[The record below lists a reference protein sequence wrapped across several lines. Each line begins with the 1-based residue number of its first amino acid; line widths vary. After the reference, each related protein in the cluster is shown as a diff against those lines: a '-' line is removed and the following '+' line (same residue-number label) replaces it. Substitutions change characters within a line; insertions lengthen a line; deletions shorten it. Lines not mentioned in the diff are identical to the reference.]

1 MRISARTP
9 SRGPAPAVEDRP
21 ATSIVR
27 ATSGAGVGPSNAW
40 TEIDLFSVRR
50 YHGRMGL
57 GVSHIGLG
65 ISAAYC
71 AKTLQHH
78 GLWAEVWPTQSAEK
92 LRERIRTAHAAV
104 NQRGELRPTH
114 VILAA
119 PWITTQD
126 LAGMAA
132 EFPEV
137 RFVVVSHSS
146 VGFLA
151 ADPHAIRL
159 LRETADLQLATH
171 NVFVGGNSRK
181 FTDWATEAWGV
192 HAVCLPNLY
201 CLAETFPQHD
211 RQWQGGALR
220 LGLFGANRP
229 LKNFLSGAAAAVELA
244 RRLHVPVELLLS
256 SGRNE
261 GGDARAL
268 EEMTENIANLRVTR
282 TGWLSWPSFRRLL
295 RTVDLVFQV
304 SYTETFNVV
313 TADAIAEGVPVVA
326 SDAIDWVP
334 RWWQAGA
341 DEPLDVARVAER
353 LLRDP
358 DAPRHGRAALQ
369 AYVERG
375 LVDWMRFLCPD
386 VPQVAGA
393 AVPARIARGDA

>member
-1 MRISARTP
+1 MR
-9 SRGPAPAVEDRP
+9 ERP
-21 ATSIVR
+21 HHLRPGVDTVR
-27 ATSGAGVGPSNAW
+27 VALVYRDFTGVGVSH
-40 TEIDLFSVRR
+40 V
-50 YHGRMGL
+50 GL
-57 GVSHIGLG
+57 GVS
-65 ISAAYC
+65 AAYT
-71 AKTLQHH
+71 AKTLRHH
-78 GLWAEVWPTQSAEK
+78 GIWAEVWPAQSPQK
-92 LRERIRTAHAAV
+92 LLERLRHAQASAD
-104 NQRGELRPTH
+104 QRNEARPTH
-114 VILAA
+114 VVLAA
-119 PWITTQD
+119 PWIPTHD
-126 LAGMAA
+126 LAAMAA

-137 RFVVVSHSS
+137 VFVVISHSS

-192 HAVCLPNLY
+192 RAVCLPNLY
-201 CLAETFPQHD
+201 CTAETFPHHD
-211 RQWQGGALR
+211 RRWQGGALR

-229 LKNFLSGAAAAVELA
+229 LKNFLSGAAAAVEMA
-244 RRLHVPVELLLS
+244 RRLRVPVELLLS

-268 EEMTENIANLRVTR
+268 DEMTEHIANLRVTR
-282 TGWLSWPSFRRLL
+282 TGWLPWPSFRRLL
-295 RTVDLVFQV
+295 RTVDLVLQV

-334 RWWQAGA
+334 KWWQARA

-358 DAPRHGRAALQ
+358 HAPRHGREALQ
-369 AYVERG
+369 SYVDAG
-375 LVDWMRFLCPD
+375 VVAWWKFLCPQLATMMRIEL
-386 VPQVAGA
+386 PPH
-393 AVPARIARGDA
+393 AVTGHA

>member
-1 MRISARTP
+1 MR
-9 SRGPAPAVEDRP
+9 ERP
-21 ATSIVR
+21 HHLRPGVDTVR
-27 ATSGAGVGPSNAW
+27 VALVYRDFTGGGVSH
-40 TEIDLFSVRR
+40 V
-50 YHGRMGL
+50 GL
-57 GVSHIGLG
+57 GVS
-65 ISAAYC
+65 AAYT
-71 AKTLQHH
+71 AKTLRRH
-78 GLWAEVWPTQSAEK
+78 GLWAEVWPAQSPQK
-92 LRERIRTAHAAV
+92 LLDRLRHAQASAD
-104 NQRGELRPTH
+104 QRGEPRPTH
-114 VILAA
+114 VVLAA
-119 PWITTQD
+119 PWIPSTE
-126 LAGMAA
+126 LAALAA

-137 RFVVVSHSS
+137 AFVVISHSN

-201 CLAETFPQHD
+201 CTAETFPQHD
-211 RQWQGGALR
+211 RHWQGGALR

-244 RRLHVPVELLLS
+244 RRLRVPIELVLS

-261 GGDARAL
+261 GGDVRAL
-268 EEMTENIANLRVTR
+268 DEMTEDIANLRVTR
-282 TGWLSWPSFRRLL
+282 TGWLPWPSFRRLL
-295 RTVDLVFQV
+295 RTVDLVLQV

-334 RWWQAGA
+334 RWWQARA

-358 DAPRHGRAALQ
+358 NASRHGREALR
-369 AYVERG
+369 AYVDAG
-375 LVDWMRFLCPD
+375 VVAWWKFLCPQLSTMKRAEPP
-386 VPQVAGA
+386 PQRA
-393 AVPARIARGDA
+393 ATGHG

>member
-1 MRISARTP
+1 MAERPHHLQPRIH
-9 SRGPAPAVEDRP
+9 
-21 ATSIVR
+21 
-27 ATSGAGVGPSNAW
+27 
-40 TEIDLFSVRR
+40 SVRVALVYR
-50 YHGRMGL
+50 DVTGFGVSHVGL
-57 GVSHIGLG
+57 GVS
-65 ISAAYC
+65 AAYT
-71 AKTLQHH
+71 AKTLRQH
-78 GLWAEVWPTQSAEK
+78 GIWAEVWPTESAQK
-92 LRERIRTAHAAV
+92 LLQRLRSTQVAAEL
-104 NQRGELRPTH
+104 RGEPRPTH

-119 PWITTQD
+119 PWIPTHD
-126 LAGMAA
+126 VAAMAA

-137 RFVVVSHSS
+137 SFVVVSHSN

-159 LRETADLQLATH
+159 LRETADLQLASH

-181 FTDWATEAWGV
+181 FTDWATEAWGI

-201 CLAETFPQHD
+201 NMAETFPRHD
-211 RQWQGGALR
+211 RRWQGGALR

-229 LKNFLSGAAAAVELA
+229 LKNFLSSAAAAAELA

-261 GGDARAL
+261 GGNTRAL

-282 TGWLSWPSFRRLL
+282 TGWLPWPAFRRLL

-334 RWWQAGA
+334 SWWQARA
-341 DEPLDVARVAER
+341 DEPLDIGRVAER

-358 DAPRHGRAALQ
+358 DAARQGRAALQ
-369 AYVERG
+369 AYVDRG
-375 LVDWMRFLCPD
+375 LVAWWQFLCPSVGRLVGTAAPGRVAAD
-386 VPQVAGA
+386 VG
-393 AVPARIARGDA
+393 